1 MSGMHRLLHWIWVL
15 YGEVNETNIE
25 TCIATRNTPANTS
38 GQADMLRVGDDVYR
52 AIRRAYIKGEGGE
65 PNDPLF
71 TRELGGTKA
80 IVASDVEDLC
90 RLIKARAWDP
100 ESKISPHSLKSGV
113 CTVVDDC

>member
-1 MSGMHRLLHWIWVL
+1 M
-15 YGEVNETNIE
+15 
-25 TCIATRNTPANTS
+25 
-38 GQADMLRVGDDVYR
+38 YR